1 MRGILLAGFL
11 SSAAYVRGHPA
22 PEARTGA
29 ALQRRTIDLNAFRLP
44 ALSEYIN
51 ATITDTTIDSS
62 SFNKRADYV
71 DTASELV
78 KSKAPDAT
86 FRVVQDHYVGANGIA
101 HVVCINNFST
111 IDETFTDHHLFQHF
125 KQTANGLD
133 IDNADF
139 NVNVSRNT

>member
-1 MRGILLAGFL
+1 MRGILLAAGFL

-22 PEARTGA
+22 PEARVGSG
-29 ALQRRTIDLNAFRLP
+29 LHRRNIVDLNAFRLP

-51 ATITDTTIDSS
+51 ATITESSIDSS

-78 KSKAPDAT
+78 KEKYPGSS

-101 HVVCINNFST
+101 HVVWIP
-111 IDETFTDHHLFQHF
+111 
-125 KQTANGLD
+125 
-133 IDNADF
+133 
-139 NVNVSRNT
+139 VSIPTR

>member
-22 PEARTGA
+22 PEARVGSG
-29 ALQRRTIDLNAFRLP
+29 LQRRTVDLNAFRLP

-51 ATITDTTIDSS
+51 ATVAESSIDSA

-78 KSKAPDAT
+78 KEKNPGAT
-86 FRVVQDHYVGANGIA
+86 FRTVQDHYVGANGIA
-101 HVVCINNFST
+101 HVV
-111 IDETFTDHHLFQHF
+111 
-125 KQTANGLD
+125 
-133 IDNADF
+133 
-139 NVNVSRNT
+139 

>member
-51 ATITDTTIDSS
+51 ATVVESS
-62 SFNKRADYV
+62 PETASFAKRADYV
-71 DTASELV
+71 DTATELV
-78 KSKAPDAT
+78 KTKAPGAT
-86 FRVVQDHYVGANGIA
+86 FRLVQDHYVGDNGIA
-101 HVVCINNFST
+101 HVVCTYLYPLCNRIQRS
-111 IDETFTDHHLFQHF
+111 D
-125 KQTANGLD
+125 
-133 IDNADF
+133 
-139 NVNVSRNT
+139 VS

>member
-51 ATITDTTIDSS
+51 ATVTDTTIDSS

-101 HVVCINNFST
+101 HVVCIRTSQVSMKHSLTIIFSSISNKPPT
-111 IDETFTDHHLFQHF
+111 VWTST
-125 KQTANGLD
+125 TPT
-133 IDNADF
+133 
-139 NVNVSRNT
+139 STST

>member
-51 ATITDTTIDSS
+51 ATVTDSTIDSS

-101 HVVCINNFST
+101 HVVWITTFQLSIEHSLTMSLFST
-111 IDETFTDHHLFQHF
+111 SNKLPTVWTLTTPISTST
-125 KQTANGLD
+125 
-133 IDNADF
+133 
-139 NVNVSRNT
+139 